1 MLLEVKDMHI
11 SYNGTRAVN
20 GISINVPEGESVGI
34 IGPNGSGKS
43 TFLKGVAGVTPLNG
57 GSVILDCQDITLL
70 SPRQR
75 LKKSIVY
82 LPQGLDVFPSLS
94 VEDNLK
100 LFIAEMPNANTSL
113 DEAYSF
119 YSPLRDKR
127 KKLAGNL
134 SGGERRLLALT
145 RAIISKPKL
154 LLLDEPS
161 VGLAPAMLEVVV
173 KKIEEVVKTG
183 VTLILVEQLMPIA
196 QRLVNYFYVLDQG
209 AISLSFA
216 KEDFDMQRKRIR
228 EIFMGID
235 IIPDH
240 ALLR

>member
-1 MLLEVKDMHI
+1 MLLEVMDMYI
-11 SYNGTRAVN
+11 SYNGTKAVD

-43 TFLKGVAGVTPLNG
+43 TFLKGIAGVTPLNG
-57 GSVILDCQDITLL
+57 GSVILDGQDITLL
-70 SPRQR
+70 TPRER

-119 YSPLRDKR
+119 YSPLRDKK

-145 RAIISKPKL
+145 RAIISKPKV

-161 VGLAPAMLEVVV
+161 AGLAPAMLEVVV
-173 KKIEEVVKTG
+173 KKIEVILKAG
-183 VTLILVEQLMPIA
+183 VTLILVEQILTIV
-196 QRLVNYFYVLDQG
+196 QGLVGYLYIFNNGILY
-209 AISLSFA
+209 SSFSQ
-216 KEDFDMQRKRIR
+216 KEFGQQNNKIK
-228 EIFMGID
+228 EVFLGKT
-235 IIPDH
+235 
-240 ALLR
+240 

>member
-11 SYNGTRAVN
+11 SYNGTKAVD

-43 TFLKGVAGVTPLNG
+43 TFLKGIAGVTPLND
-57 GSVILDCQDITLL
+57 GSVILDGQDITLL
-70 SPRQR
+70 SPRER

-100 LFIAEMPNANTSL
+100 LFVAEMSNANTSL

-134 SGGERRLLALT
+134 SGGERRLLSLT

-161 VGLAPAMLEVVV
+161 AGLSPAMLDVVV
-173 KKIEEVVKTG
+173 KKIKDIAKAG
-183 VTLILVEQLMPIA
+183 VTLILVEQILPITK
-196 QRLVNYFYVLDQG
+196 RLANYFYVLSNG
-209 AISLSFA
+209 SMCISFS
-216 KEDFDMQRKRIR
+216 KEGFDEQKNRIR
-228 EIFMGID
+228 EVFMGKKLATFVEVI
-235 IIPDH
+235 
-240 ALLR
+240 

>member
-1 MLLEVKDMHI
+1 MLLEVKDMYI
-11 SYNGTRAVN
+11 SYNGTKAVN
-20 GISINVPEGESVGI
+20 GISMNVSEGESVGI

-43 TFLKGVAGVTPLNG
+43 TFLKGLAGITSLNSG
-57 GSVILDCQDITLL
+57 TVRLDGKDITTL
-70 SPRQR
+70 SPAER

-82 LPQGLDVFPSLS
+82 LQQGLDVFPSLS

-100 LFIAEMPNANTSL
+100 LFIAEMTNANVSL

-119 YSPLRDKR
+119 YPPLRDKR

-161 VGLAPAMLEVVV
+161 AGLAPAMLEVVV
-173 KKIEEVVKTG
+173 KKIEKIVGAG
-183 VTLILVEQLMPIA
+183 VTLILVEQMLKIVE
-196 QRLVNYFYVLDQG
+196 RLANSCFVLNQG
-209 AISLSFA
+209 AICMESSKGGFSNT
-216 KEDFDMQRKRIR
+216 K
-228 EIFMGID
+228 G
-235 IIPDH
+235 
-240 ALLR
+240 